1 MEVPNTAWRGFV
13 ALILSRIADGSF
25 GASYPEA
32 CQDGS
37 GPYGTHESMF
47 WAAIEA
53 EIPTVIEHQWILAN
67 EEPPPTLNV
76 MDIIEFCW
84 RKIGK
89 PIQRGYHEFF
99 QHHHLDFDIETGRA
113 EFRDAVNQILRRNG
127 LAYELTKAGEVQR
140 LAPAGLRE
148 ALVQS
153 VFATGD
159 SDLDTMLETAR
170 RKFLDADE
178 SVRREALEKLWD
190 AWERVKTVEPGP
202 DKRSQATALLDRAAG
217 SRGPNFRQMLETE
230 AREVTNI
237 GNAFQIR
244 HTETTQER
252 LVDSDHVDYLF
263 HRLFALIRLVLRTT
277 GRGG

>member
-1 MEVPNTAWRGFV
+1 MTYFSERESGEVPRTETEVTIRAWRGFL

-32 CQDGS
+32 CQDGA

-89 PIQRGYHEFF
+89 PIQRGYHEYF
-99 QHHHLDFDIETGRA
+99 QHHHLDFDIGTGRA

-127 LAYELTKAGEVQR
+127 LAYELTEAGEVQR
-140 LAPAGLRE
+140 LAPAVLRE
-148 ALVQS
+148 ALVQA
-153 VFATGD
+153 VFATSD
-159 SDLDTMLETAR
+159 SDLDSA
-170 RKFLDADE
+170 
-178 SVRREALEKLWD
+178 
-190 AWERVKTVEPGP
+190 
-202 DKRSQATALLDRAAG
+202 
-217 SRGPNFRQMLETE
+217 
-230 AREVTNI
+230 
-237 GNAFQIR
+237 
-244 HTETTQER
+244 
-252 LVDSDHVDYLF
+252 
-263 HRLFALIRLVLRTT
+263 HRD
-277 GRGG
+277 